1 MGRKR
6 KGLLTKVQEK
16 KLDRMIKDML
26 EIASNV
32 VEEYD
37 DLDLSE
43 LSDLSSSITQINEN
57 SPFLDEIFK
66 GDQWKKIIKNIP
78 TMPTDPEEDKDND
91 ASEWVYKG
99 SWKESNDSGDIKRS

>member
-6 KGLLTKVQEK
+6 KGLLTKAQEK
-16 KLDRMIKDML
+16 KLDRMVKDML

-43 LSDLSSSITQINEN
+43 LSDLSGSITQINEN

-66 GDQWKKIIKNIP
+66 GDSWKRVLKNLDEIP
-78 TMPTDPEEDKDND
+78 KEDKKD
-91 ASEWVYKG
+91 ASE
-99 SWKESNDSGDIKRS
+99 

>member
-6 KGLLTKVQEK
+6 KGLLTKAQEK
-16 KLDRMIKDML
+16 KLDRIVKDML

-43 LSDLSSSITQINEN
+43 LSELSSSITQINEN
-57 SPFLDEIFK
+57 SPFLDEIFE
-66 GDQWKKIIKNIP
+66 GDSWKKVIKNIP
-78 TMPTDPEEDKDND
+78 PIPKTPKDDKED

-99 SWKESNDSGDIKRS
+99 SRKESNDSGDIKRS

>member
-1 MGRKR
+1 MSRKR

-16 KLDRMIKDML
+16 KLDRMVKDML
-26 EIASNV
+26 EIASDV

-43 LSDLSSSITQINEN
+43 LSELSGSITQINEN

-66 GDQWKKIIKNIP
+66 GDAWKKVIKNIP
-78 TMPTDPEEDKDND
+78 PIPKDPKEDKED
-91 ASEWVYKG
+91 ASE
-99 SWKESNDSGDIKRS
+99 

>member
-16 KLDRMIKDML
+16 KLDRMVKDML

-37 DLDLSE
+37 NLDLSE
-43 LSDLSSSITQINEN
+43 LSELSSSITQINEN
-57 SPFLDEIFK
+57 SPFLDEVFK
-66 GDQWKKIIKNIP
+66 GDSWKKVIKNIP
-78 TMPTDPEEDKDND
+78 PLSIIPKDDKEDV
-91 ASEWVYKG
+91 SE
-99 SWKESNDSGDIKRS
+99 

>member
-16 KLDRMIKDML
+16 KLDRMVKDML
-26 EIASNV
+26 EMASSV
-32 VEEYD
+32 VEEYE

-43 LSDLSSSITQINEN
+43 LSELSSSITQINEN

-66 GDQWKKIIKNIP
+66 GDSWKKVIKNIP
-78 TMPTDPEEDKDND
+78 PMPKTPKDDKED
-91 ASEWVYKG
+91 ASE
-99 SWKESNDSGDIKRS
+99 